1 MLELMRQMIV
11 SIAELEAMADE
22 QAALADDLNAHGA
35 ANAIRHAAGYHR
47 ARAAELRSELAS
59 FGSECE
65 AKSLIAPC
73 MTFGAF
79 ASYGHENTR
88 RG

>member
-22 QAALADDLNAHGA
+22 QATLADDLNAHGA
-35 ANAIRHAAGYHR
+35 ADAIRQAAEYHR
-47 ARAAELRSELAS
+47 QRATELRSELAS
-59 FGSECE
+59 FRSECE

-73 MTFGAF
+73 MPFGAF